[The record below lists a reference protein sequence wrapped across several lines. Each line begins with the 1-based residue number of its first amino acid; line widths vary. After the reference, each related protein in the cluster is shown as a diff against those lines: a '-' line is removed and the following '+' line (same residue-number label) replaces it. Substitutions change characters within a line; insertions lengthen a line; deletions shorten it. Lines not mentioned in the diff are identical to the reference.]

1 MEWLLTTLVFMALS
15 VGFTYII
22 VQETLQKI
30 KRQRDN
36 ALLEAKEFR
45 NRYRDLQDI
54 NTVLIRRIDYLKAQA
69 AETQVYSNIKLPPNT
84 MKALQKAVFYSHPDK
99 GGKAEDFMLC
109 NQVYQ
114 EMKKRGYKQ

>member
-1 MEWLLTTLVFMALS
+1 MALS
-15 VGFTYII
+15 VGFTYITI
-22 VQETLQKI
+22 QGTLQKI

-45 NRYRDLQDI
+45 NRYNSLRDI
-54 NTVLIRRIDYLKAQA
+54 NSVLLRRLEYYQAQA
-69 AETQVYSNIKLPPNT
+69 QMYGNIELPPNT